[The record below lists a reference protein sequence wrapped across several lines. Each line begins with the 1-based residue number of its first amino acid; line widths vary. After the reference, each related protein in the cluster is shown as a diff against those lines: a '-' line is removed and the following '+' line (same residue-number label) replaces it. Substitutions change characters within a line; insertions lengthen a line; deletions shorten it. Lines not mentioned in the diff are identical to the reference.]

1 MLTYP
6 QAQEDADY
14 VEWLKGQKE
23 IHSTD
28 SLKELVSC
36 VCTVSSS
43 LFLETNP

>member
-1 MLTYP
+1 MLAYP

-23 IHSTD
+23 IRNTD
-28 SLKELVSC
+28 TLQELVSSR
-36 VCTVSSS
+36 VYTVSS